1 MQVEGTVATAL
12 PVETK
17 SKSNSILAKEGASA
31 TTTLTAVTANT
42 SINAAGLIDKDG
54 ISMTM
59 IPMKKNKHRTED
71 SLEGSLDGDDG
82 DEQGEQKEQESL
94 ELRLTSVPLAKDGT
108 KDKEGKEGKEGNKD
122 KEGKGGK
129 DGKGDDAY
137 TMSLAAKAAAD
148 ARHTE
153 TR

>member
-1 MQVEGTVATAL
+1 
-12 PVETK
+12 
-17 SKSNSILAKEGASA
+17 
-31 TTTLTAVTANT
+31 
-42 SINAAGLIDKDG
+42 
-54 ISMTM
+54 MTM
-59 IPMKKNKHRTED
+59 IPMKKNKHRTEG

-82 DEQGEQKEQESL
+82 DEQGEKKEQESQ
-94 ELRLTSVPLAKDGT
+94 ELRLTSVPLAKEG
-108 KDKEGKEGKEGNKD
+108 KEGKEGKED
-122 KEGKGGK
+122 KEGKGDKDGKGGK